1 MPVTWVYVFAYL
13 FFNFELA
20 KSFLK
25 LAICTDVKPKHWGED
40 CSKCNLNIWISLEAS
55 LQISLLSNLT
65 CVWHL
70 QGCCGDDSGLMEV
83 EGAHPS
89 RTMSI
94 NAAELKQL
102 LQSKEESPENLF
114 LELEK
119 LVLVKKRK
127 AKQTIKTAHSQDM
140 FSSQFD

>member
-1 MPVTWVYVFAYL
+1 MNKRKSVFVD
-13 FFNFELA
+13 F
-20 KSFLK
+20 
-25 LAICTDVKPKHWGED
+25 
-40 CSKCNLNIWISLEAS
+40 
-55 LQISLLSNLT
+55 LLSNLR

-83 EGAHPS
+83 EGAHPP

-102 LQSKEESPENLF
+102 LQSKEDSPESLF

-119 LVLVKKRK
+119 LVLVKRK
-127 AKQTIKTAHSQDM
+127 LEKNINKPVCLLSVTNTRFLHGDLLK
-140 FSSQFD
+140 